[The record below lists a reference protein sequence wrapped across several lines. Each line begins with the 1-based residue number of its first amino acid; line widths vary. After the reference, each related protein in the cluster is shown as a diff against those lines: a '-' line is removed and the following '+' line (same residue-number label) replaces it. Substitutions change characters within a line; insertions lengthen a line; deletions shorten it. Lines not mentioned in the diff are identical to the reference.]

1 MTDQSVPPVESPP
14 PIPASSRKILAALD
28 NAWRRFN
35 AFDEASKLL
44 KTRYKRVRWLIIG
57 LSFITTCAAVIDARY
72 SQNNDDLEV
81 FMRVLLVILPL
92 LSAAILT
99 YAARFE
105 AGNGWVGFRVAAES
119 IKLSIYE
126 LRLKRYL
133 ELVTM
138 EDLDKLAKV
147 IEKTDEQLEGMGV
160 SIPIEINLIDENE
173 GKESKQFAKPNPY
186 ATDHP
191 EDDGYTPL
199 ALDDYLRLR
208 VLPQAEW
215 YNRRAVKDFKKI
227 RQWRAIILLVG
238 VLGPAL
244 AAFGVGYL
252 VAVTVALI
260 NGLMAYIGL
269 QQYEQNYGIYS
280 KTARQL
286 ENLVNQLEPKMDNL
300 APADVLEW
308 VRKIETVFGSER
320 EMWQLTVLR
329 GQSATEEAL
338 TQLVNSR
345 TNVLQNSDF
354 GKLVGT
360 GEQSGGSSGQGAM
373 ATTERASVSRGTAY
387 GPTTAP
393 ASYVAPRVPTSY
405 PGTAAGAMPPVE
417 STTDDESAYP
427 SSYPMYPPG

>member
-1 MTDQSVPPVESPP
+1 MTDQSIPPVESPP
-14 PIPASSRKILAALD
+14 AIPASSRKILAALD

-44 KTRYKRVRWLIIG
+44 KTRYKRVRWIIIG
-57 LSFITTCAAVIDARY
+57 LSFITTCAAVVDARY
-72 SQNNDDLEV
+72 SQDNDGLEV

-138 EDLDKLAKV
+138 EDLDKLARV

-186 ATDHP
+186 ATDHSD
-191 EDDGYTPL
+191 DDGYTPL

-215 YNRRAVKDFKKI
+215 YNRRAVRDFKKI

-252 VAVTVALI
+252 VAVTVALV

-300 APADVLEW
+300 TPADVLEW
-308 VRKIETVFGSER
+308 VRKIEIVFGSER

-360 GEQSGGSSGQGAM
+360 SEQGGL

-387 GPTTAP
+387 GPAAVP
-393 ASYVAPRVPTSY
+393 AGYVAPRVPTSY
-405 PGTAAGAMPPVE
+405 PGTAAGAVPPVE
-417 STTDDESAYP
+417 TTADDESAYP